1 MGMQAKDCVT
11 LHQYIRQVLG
21 IKQAEVA
28 RRACCD
34 QSWVSIV
41 FGGELPGRN
50 SRTWVGF
57 IQALSLIGQEEQFVR
72 MVQNA
77 ARLRALKKHISQD
90 FPLALF
96 AADEANGKI
105 VRIPPGLD
113 YLAHGPKAVNE

>member
-1 MGMQAKDCVT
+1 MQAKDCVT

-28 RRACCD
+28 RRAGCD

-41 FGGELPGRN
+41 FGGHLPGRD
-50 SRTWVGF
+50 SRTWVGLV
-57 IQALSLIGQEEQFVR
+57 QALSLIGQEEQFVR

-77 ARLRALKKHISQD
+77 ARLDAMQKHISED

-96 AADEANGKI
+96 ATDTEGGKVVQI
-105 VRIPPGLD
+105 ETLSF
-113 YLAHGPKAVNE
+113 LNKPKAVRA